1 MEWKCK
7 LCSTSTD
14 TRGKLLGHYRLKHN
28 NFSRVSPLPCLYGDC
43 ICTFKSLNAMKIHL
57 SRCHNDLDQRNVP
70 ERASGFF
77 MYFLILIIFLFYF
90 FNIFY
95 YVATR
100 THFRTITFGG
110 RLLINKQYNLGVFYV
125 LLRVYD

>member
-1 MEWKCK
+1 MTWIKEMYPREQVDF
-7 LCSTSTD
+7 L
-14 TRGKLLGHYRLKHN
+14 H
-28 NFSRVSPLPCLYGDC
+28 
-43 ICTFKSLNAMKIHL
+43 
-57 SRCHNDLDQRNVP
+57 VP
-70 ERASGFF
+70 
-77 MYFLILIIFLFYF
+77 
-90 FNIFY
+90 